1 MTHGPQARCN
11 MRKQFH
17 DSDDNM
23 HGMTVNGRVPGRA

>member
-1 MTHGPQARCN
+1 